1 LGLAKHYETGE
12 PLPEE
17 IYSKL
22 LAAKTFRAGSLSLR
36 QVFSLSSLNPPSLRV
51 HKRNK
56 FQLSISKLI
65 FEVDWHLKNWQ
76 FSACN

>member
-36 QVFSLSSLNPPSLRV
+36 QVFFSFLSQSTLPKGSQ
-51 HKRNK
+51 KK
-56 FQLSISKLI
+56 
-65 FEVDWHLKNWQ
+65 
-76 FSACN
+76 